1 MHVLA
6 HGGMLPEYVPPAG
19 EKKRSRKFRGV
30 MQGVSIFL
38 LGVLIVPILAI
49 MSNFAPGRLENVFEF
64 FAAISAIIFFVGG
77 PLRML
82 FAALFEEG
90 APKYPFPMQPSYQP
104 VIPPANRPTALPPP
118 APNPAS
124 QWQQRPQTA
133 EIFQPPSVTDSTTR
147 LLDKEPKG
155 E

>member
-1 MHVLA
+1 MHLLA
-6 HGGMLPEYVPPAG
+6 HNGMLPEYGPPSG
-19 EKKRSRKFRGV
+19 EKTRSRKFKGV
-30 MQGVSIFL
+30 MQGVTIFL

-49 MSNFAPGRLENVFEF
+49 MSNFAPGRLENVFAF
-64 FAAISAIIFFVGG
+64 FAAVSAIIFFVGG

-90 APKYPFPMQPSYQP
+90 APKYPFPMPSYQP

-118 APNPAS
+118 PVNPAA
-124 QWQQRPQTA
+124 QWRPQRPQTA

-147 LLDKEPKG
+147 LLDKDPKG